1 MITYT
6 AIIHKFEEKGDK
18 TGWTYIQIPA
28 DIAQEIFPGNKKSFR
43 VKGKLDDFP
52 VTSVTAL
59 PMGDGSFIIALNAY
73 IRKGIH
79 KRSGAMLQVT
89 LSKDDTPLVIIP
101 ELLDCLADDPDAS
114 AHFKMLAPSHQ
125 RYFSNWV
132 AGAKTEATQTKR
144 LAICLSALA
153 RKMDYG
159 AMIREQQGKK
169 S

>member
-6 AIIHKFEEKGDK
+6 TTIHKFEKKGDK

-28 DIAQEIFPGNKKSFR
+28 DIAQEIYPGNKKSFR
-43 VKGKLDDFP
+43 VKGLLDSYP
-52 VTSVTAL
+52 ITSITAL
-59 PMGDGSFIIALNAY
+59 PMGDGSFMIALNAG

-79 KRSGAMLQVT
+79 KRSGAMLQVS
-89 LSKDDTPLVIIP
+89 LSKDETPLVIIA

-114 AHFKMLAPSHQ
+114 AHFDTLAPSHQ
-125 RYFSNWV
+125 RYFSNWI
-132 AGAKTEATQTKR
+132 ASARTEATQTKR

-159 AMIREQQGKK
+159 AMIREQQGKR